1 MSTSQ
6 TDTRA
11 VPTEAPTAQWRA
23 LWVVLIGAFM
33 AILDTFI
40 VLVAAPAIQADL
52 HASNA
57 ELQLVVVAYQLTYA
71 IALITGAR
79 LGDLYGRKR
88 LFMSGMALFTL
99 SSVVC
104 AVAPTTTTL
113 IVARLVQGISA
124 ALMFPQV
131 FAIIQVLLP
140 PAQRH
145 RAFSA
150 LGATIGVS
158 TILGQLVGGLLIAA
172 NLFGT
177 SWRPVFW
184 VNVPIGV
191 ITLLLAA
198 KLVPESR
205 AATARKLD
213 LPGLAALTVA
223 MFLLIVPVVQG
234 RQLGWPLWTWLSLA
248 ASVPAFVLF
257 AVIERRVEARGAAP
271 LVSLRLFRDRSFTL
285 GIALVIVAYAGVNS
299 FFLVLSLM
307 LQDGLGQ
314 NALGAGLSY
323 TPLAAAFFATSL
335 LAGKLTPRYGR
346 RVLEVGSVIS
356 GLGFIATM
364 VLALTTGPS
373 LNIGLL
379 MPGLVVVGVGNG
391 LLLPQLLNTVLSRIG
406 PNEVGMASGV
416 LSTGQQV
423 GGALGVAVIGV
434 LFFSALGGPGGQVAS
449 YGHALGIA
457 VGLNVLIALVATAL
471 LFALPKVNKP
481 AAA

>member
-6 TDTRA
+6 TDALA
-11 VPTEAPTAQWRA
+11 VPTTEAATARWRA
-23 LWVVLIGAFM
+23 VGVVLIGAFM

-52 HASNA
+52 HTDDA
-57 ELQLVVVAYQLTYA
+57 ELQLVVVAYQLAYA
-71 IALITGAR
+71 VALITGAR
-79 LGDLYGRKR
+79 LGDRYGRKR
-88 LFMSGMALFTL
+88 LFMSGMALFTV

-104 AVAPTTTTL
+104 AIAPTTVTL

-131 FAIIQVLLP
+131 FAVIQVLLP
-140 PAQRH
+140 PTQRH

-150 LGATIGVS
+150 LGAVIGVS

-172 NLFGT
+172 NLFG
-177 SWRPVFW
+177 SGWRPVFW
-184 VNVPIGV
+184 VNVPIG
-191 ITLLLAA
+191 IATLLLAA

-205 AATARKLD
+205 LPQGRRLD

-223 MFLLIVPVVQG
+223 MVLLIVPVVQG

-248 ASVPAFVLF
+248 VSVPAFAVF
-257 AVIERRVEARGAAP
+257 ALVERRVEAP
-271 LVSLRLFRDRSFTL
+271 LVSLRLFRDRSFSV
-285 GIALVIVAYAGVNS
+285 GILLVVVAYAGVNS

-314 NALGAGLSY
+314 SALGAGLSY
-323 TPLAAAFFATSL
+323 APLAVAFFVTSL

-346 RVLEVGSVIS
+346 RVLEAGSVIA
-356 GLGFIATM
+356 GLGFVVTM
-364 VLALTTGPS
+364 ALALTAGPS
-373 LNIGLL
+373 LTIGLL
-379 MPGLVVVGVGNG
+379 MPSLVVVGIGNG
-391 LLLPQLLNTVLSRIG
+391 LLLPQLLNTVLSRVG

-423 GGALGVAVIGV
+423 GGAVGVAVIGV
-434 LFFSALGGPGGQVAS
+434 VFFSALGGPGGHVAS
-449 YGHALGIA
+449 YGYALGVA
-457 VGLNVLIALVATAL
+457 VGLNVLIAVVATVL
-471 LFALPKVNKP
+471 LLALPK
-481 AAA
+481 AA